1 MQPIEEDHRP
11 CCVIVYRL
19 KKEKN
24 SRKGGLSQNFP
35 KGQKRRIFL
44 NKSSSEYGERFPHG
58 TIPHLYMMDVVE
70 NDTIYGLKIRTYWI
84 LQNMVYD
91 LKGVAQGYALLH
103 EYSD

>member
-1 MQPIEEDHRP
+1 
-11 CCVIVYRL
+11 VIVYRL

-44 NKSSSEYGERFPHG
+44 NKSSSEYGERFLHG
-58 TIPHLYMMDVVE
+58 TIPHLYVLDVVE
-70 NDTIYGLKIRTYWI
+70 NETIYGLKDLRYGSKM
-84 LQNMVYD
+84 LYD